1 MVAANIGCTHGLITA
16 TAPRVAALIDVAFAD
31 TLGPQGQRVS
41 DESIGTITDL
51 SVNALRLAKF
61 FAIALVVELKRR
73 AELDEHSSGS
83 TGLEL
88 ARRIEADPSTAAGLE
103 SDDPVDERNATVQL
117 YKTEQLTDK
126 TVSAALTSGCWAF
139 FMVSLA
145 LRSGLEEPVVHSF
158 LNSRG
163 GKAITALAWKADL
176 DMAFALQNCNCG
188 SGICLRSAPSARTP
202 RGCFR

>member
-1 MVAANIGCTHGLITA
+1 VVAANIGCTHGLITA

-117 YKTEQLTDK
+117 TDK

-202 RGCFR
+202 RERFR

>member
-1 MVAANIGCTHGLITA
+1 M
-16 TAPRVAALIDVAFAD
+16 
-31 TLGPQGQRVS
+31 S

-88 ARRIEADPSTAAGLE
+88 ARRIEADPSTATGLE
-103 SDDPVDERNATVQL
+103 SDDPVDERNATV
-117 YKTEQLTDK
+117 QLTDK

-145 LRSGLEEPVVHSF
+145 LRYGLEEPVVHSF

-188 SGICLRSAPSARTP
+188 LTGVDDGAVTLR
-202 RGCFR
+202 GK